1 MPRLKDHLLSRV
13 LGLEYDGN
21 KQSFTAQQRN
31 ELRLTNVDRIVE
43 SKIFCINYTTYDICR
58 DHDMLHPGRN
68 SFLMTLLR
76 EDDSA
81 AHPFWYAQLVK
92 AFHIQVH
99 FCLDGVIRSHET
111 MEVLLVRWLGI
122 DPQHQW
128 GFREAA
134 LLKVGFVPDEDG
146 AAFGFLDPSL
156 VIQGCH
162 LIPAFSSGRTDQL
175 LQRGPSIARQPGET
189 DDRAAY
195 YVNM

>member
-13 LGLEYDGN
+13 LGLEYDGDER
-21 KQSFTAQQRN
+21 SFTAQQRN

-43 SKIFCINYTTYDICR
+43 SKIFRVNYTTYDIRR
-58 DHDMLHPGRN
+58 DHDTLRPGRN
-68 SFLMTLLR
+68 SFLMTLSR

-99 FCLDGVIRSHET
+99 FCPDGVSRSKET
-111 MEVLLVRWLGI
+111 MEVLWVRWLGI
-122 DPQHQW
+122 DLQHQW

-134 LLKVGFVPDEDG
+134 LPKVGFVPDEDG
-146 AAFGFLDPSL
+146 AAFGFLDLSL
-156 VIQGCH
+156 VIRGCH
-162 LIPAFSSGRTDQL
+162 LIPTFSSGRTDQL